1 MAGIGGTRLRP
12 FLLPAFLCSPPSPLH
27 RPPLLRVAPGLT
39 LHSPLCNMTV
49 ATIGQTATAV
59 PEHILGREELRA
71 AARAAFQLRPERL
84 PAVLALFDSAGVER
98 RHSVL
103 PPDLLPEKRDLSATM
118 ALYREHAVRLGRQ
131 VTSDCLARAG
141 LAPRDVDLVISVSC
155 TGVMLPSLDAY
166 LANEL
171 GFRPDVRRLPITE
184 LGCLG
189 GAAALSYARDFILAH
204 PEANVLVVSV
214 ELPTLS
220 FQRDDHSAA
229 NIVSTA
235 IFGDG
240 AAAALVTGR
249 PVPGAEL
256 LASQS
261 HLFPASLDVL
271 GFDLERDGFHV
282 VLARELP
289 GIVRRE
295 MGALINQLLDRAR
308 VTRESIRSFVFH
320 PGGRRILEALEE
332 VLEIRGQETAPSREV
347 LRDHGNVSSATVLFV
362 LDEWLNRRR
371 PPAGAHGLLGAF
383 GPGFSSELL
392 VLRWT

>member
-1 MAGIGGTRLRP
+1 MSR
-12 FLLPAFLCSPPSPLH
+12 
-27 RPPLLRVAPGLT
+27 
-39 LHSPLCNMTV
+39 V

-59 PEHILGREELRA
+59 PEHVLSRDDMRA
-71 AARAAFQLRPERL
+71 TARAAFQLSPDRL
-84 PAVLALFDSAGVER
+84 TAVLALFDSAGVER

-103 PPDLLPEKRDLSATM
+103 PPQLLPERRDLSATM
-118 ALYREHAVRLGRQ
+118 ALYREHAVRLGKQ
-131 VTSDCLARAG
+131 VTSDCLERAG
-141 LAPRDVDLVISVSC
+141 LGPRDVDLIISVSC

-166 LANEL
+166 LINEL
-171 GFRPDVRRLPITE
+171 GFRSDVRRLPITE

-189 GAAALSYARDFILAH
+189 GAAALAHARDFVLAH
-204 PEANVLVVSV
+204 PEANVLVLSV

-249 PVPGAEL
+249 PVPGAAM

-261 HLFPASLDVL
+261 HLFPASLGVL

-289 GIVRRE
+289 GLVRRE
-295 MGALINQLLDRAR
+295 VGTLVRGLLDRAH
-308 VTRESIRSFVFH
+308 VTRDSIRSFVFH

-332 VLEIRGQETAPSREV
+332 VLEVTGGETAPSREV
-347 LRDHGNVSSATVLFV
+347 LRDYGNVSSATVLFV

-371 PPAGAHGLLGAF
+371 PPAGSHGLLGAF
-383 GPGFSSELL
+383 GPGFSSELV